1 MHLGFHISIAGGI
14 SQVLHRAVQR
24 RCTTLQMFTSSP
36 VQWQRPLLA
45 PDECKQFAEKLAAR
59 NIGPHFVHAVYLLNI
74 ASPDRQ
80 LWQRSVDHLAEE
92 LRRAEL
98 LAAAGVVLHLGSGG
112 AGGSVNDAINRVAR
126 ALNVAREQAE
136 TSLPL
141 ILENSA
147 GAGNTVGSTIP
158 QIAGIVGQSQYP
170 EHLQICLDTAHAF
183 AAGWPLHH
191 REGLDKVLEELDTT
205 FGPQRLVLIHANDS
219 RAAFASR
226 VDRHWHIGQGKIGR
240 EGFRA
245 IVNHPRLRDMP
256 FIMETPGTEADD
268 LRNMRVIRR
277 LINKEI
283 RPSLPPAGL

>member
-1 MHLGFHISIAGGI
+1 MRLGFHISIAGGI
-14 SQVLHRAVQR
+14 SKVVPRAVQR

-36 VQWQRPLLA
+36 VQWQRPLLE
-45 PDECKQFAEKLAAR
+45 PDECQQFAEQLAAR
-59 NIGPHFVHAVYLLNI
+59 DIRPHFVHAVYLLNI

-112 AGGSVNDAINRVAR
+112 AGGSVNDAINRGAR

-158 QIAGIVGQSQYP
+158 QIADIVGQSQYP
-170 EHLQICLDTAHAF
+170 EHLQVCLDTAHAF

-245 IVNHPRLRDMP
+245 IVNHPRLRDIP

-268 LRNMRVIRR
+268 LRNMRAIRR

-283 RPSLPPAGL
+283 QPPLPPARL